1 VLPIADLAGSNTLFV
16 RLRSLNGGRT
26 AAEFK
31 VDGNEAAVQAAY
43 ADCPLTPDPPA
54 RRTS

>member
-16 RLRSLNGGRT
+16 LLRSLNGGRT
-26 AAEFK
+26 AAVFK
-31 VDGNEAAVQAAY
+31 VDGNEAAVHAAY